1 MKDLVLPDF
10 DKTLTMSRK
19 EIREYISH
27 VETSLMEMEQVEIP
41 LKHYFS
47 KAVYA
52 REVSLKKGTM
62 AVGEIQKFMSLSIL
76 SSGEVTIL
84 SIDGVKRVKAPYT
97 FVASP
102 GAKRLVYAH
111 EDSTWTSVH
120 GTEETDLEKIEQE
133 VIAKTYDDVVELSQT
148 EIIQIGGL

>member
-1 MKDLVLPDF
+1 MSVVEVIDF
-10 DKTLTMSRK
+10 EKPITMSRN
-19 EIREYISH
+19 EIRDYISRVESIMLSMDQ
-27 VETSLMEMEQVEIP
+27 VETP

-47 KAVYA
+47 KDVYA
-52 REVSLKKGTM
+52 REITLHRGTA
-62 AVGEIQKFMSLSIL
+62 AVGKIQKYMSLSIL

-97 FVASP
+97 FIASP

-120 GTEETDLEKIEQE
+120 GTSETDLEKIEEE
-133 VIAKTYDDVVELSQT
+133 VIAKSYDEVVDLPHI
-148 EIIQIGGL
+148 EIIKLEES